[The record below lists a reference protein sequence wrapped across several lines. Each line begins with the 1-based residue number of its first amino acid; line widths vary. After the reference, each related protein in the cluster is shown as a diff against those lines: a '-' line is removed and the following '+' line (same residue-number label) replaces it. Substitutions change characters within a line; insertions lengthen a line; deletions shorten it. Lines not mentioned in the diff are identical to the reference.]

1 MPLNCKVSYAPVALF
16 VYNRPIHTRQT
27 VEALLTNADASKS
40 ALYVFSDASR
50 NSSSIK
56 AVTEVRS
63 YIRSITGFKS
73 ITIIERENNFGL
85 SNSIIDGVTKLCEE
99 FGRAIVVEDDLQLS
113 PSFLTF
119 MNRALDRYECEEKVF
134 QISGYQFDAPE
145 LSELSTA
152 FFLPFTVSW
161 GWATWKRA
169 WDNFDPLASGWDALS
184 RDKALRNRFN
194 LDGAYD
200 YASMLIR
207 QMSGKSDSWA
217 IRWYWSVFRMNGL
230 ILFPPV
236 SLVINRGLDGSGS
249 HGRGILREF
258 SGTLSMYS
266 LNFIDLPE
274 TIYLSHTL
282 FLSVKKNLTTK
293 NGGRVGF
300 IIDCIRRLF

>member
-1 MPLNCKVSYAPVALF
+1 MSQFAPIVIFAYRRPEHLRNTLTSLMGCEGFDESPVIVYCDGARNDDELASVMATREVAQSILG
-16 VYNRPIHTRQT
+16 NRAEYR
-27 VEALLTNADASKS
+27 
-40 ALYVFSDASR
+40 FSDA
-50 NSSSIK
+50 NLGLASSVIS
-56 AVTEVRS
+56 
-63 YIRSITGFKS
+63 
-73 ITIIERENNFGL
+73 
-85 SNSIIDGVTKLCEE
+85 GVNETLQKY
-99 FGRAIVVEDDLQLS
+99 GRIIVVEDDLQLS